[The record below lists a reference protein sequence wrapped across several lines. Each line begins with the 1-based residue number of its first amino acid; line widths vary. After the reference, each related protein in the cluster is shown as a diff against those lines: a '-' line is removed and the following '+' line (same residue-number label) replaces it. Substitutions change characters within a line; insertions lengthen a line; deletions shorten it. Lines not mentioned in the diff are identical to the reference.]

1 MFGNRVKKVFLI
13 LAFIATIC
21 SVGLS
26 QLIFDL
32 VDGQTPQIAELFMQK
47 PTRANLRAFETDLE
61 DNCRLAKRLRTAMQY
76 AQFIILGELG
86 DKVVVGHS
94 GWLFYKPAVQYL
106 IEPWSPE
113 ANNIHGDIFSAVMSF
128 RDQLD
133 KRGIRLLVVPVPNKA
148 SVYPDMLTRRAR
160 HTEQPVNCKTLE
172 IISRLRQAG
181 IEVVDLFAIFK
192 LACTGLP
199 LDERTNYYL
208 PRDSHWSPEGMR
220 LAAKTAG
227 QKILELGW
235 MEKGQTEYMLK
246 PVEVKRQGDIL
257 RMIQVPQIEN
267 MFEPERIKCVQV
279 VSATTKRP
287 DQDDPHSEVLVLGD
301 SFCRIY
307 SQDEPGTAGFVE
319 HLAYEL
325 GSAVT
330 SIVNDGG
337 ASTLVRQ
344 QLSRNPNLLANKK
357 VVVWQ
362 FVERDIR
369 FGTEGWQIVPSP

>member
-1 MFGNRVKKVFLI
+1 MFGGRFKQLFLI

-32 VDGQTPQIAELFMQK
+32 VDGQIPQIAELFMQK
-47 PTRANLRAFETDLE
+47 PTRANLRAFETDLQ
-61 DNCRLAKRLRTAMQY
+61 DNCRLTKKLRPWIQCV
-76 AQFIILGELG
+76 QFIILGELG
-86 DKVVVGHS
+86 DKVVVGHNR
-94 GWLFYKPAVQYL
+94 WLFYRPAVQYL

-113 ANNIHGDIFSAVMSF
+113 TDRVQGDIFSAITSF
-128 RDQLD
+128 RDQLAE
-133 KRGIRLLVVPVPNKA
+133 RGIKLLVAPVPNKA
-148 SVYPDMLTRRAR
+148 SVYPDMLTRRAK
-160 HTEQPVNCKTLE
+160 HTEKPVNYKTLE
-172 IISRLRQAG
+172 IISLLRQAG
-181 IEVVDLFAIFK
+181 IEVVDLFATFRYGRS
-192 LACTGLP
+192 GLIP
-199 LDERTNYYL
+199 DENKNYYL
-208 PRDSHWSPEGMR
+208 YRDSHWSPVGMR
-220 LAAKTAG
+220 LAAKTVG

-235 MEKGQTEYMLK
+235 VEKGQTEYTLK
-246 PVEVKRQGDIL
+246 PVEVKWQGDIL
-257 RMIQVPQIEN
+257 RMIQVPQVEN
-267 MFEPERIKCVQV
+267 MFEQERIKCVQV
-279 VSATTKRP
+279 VKAATQQP
-287 DQDDPHSEVLVLGD
+287 YQDDPPSEVLVLGD

-307 SQDEPGTAGFVE
+307 SQDEPSAAGFAE

-344 QLSRNPNLLANKK
+344 QLSRNPNLFANKK

-369 FGTEGWQIVPSP
+369 FGTEGWQIVPLP